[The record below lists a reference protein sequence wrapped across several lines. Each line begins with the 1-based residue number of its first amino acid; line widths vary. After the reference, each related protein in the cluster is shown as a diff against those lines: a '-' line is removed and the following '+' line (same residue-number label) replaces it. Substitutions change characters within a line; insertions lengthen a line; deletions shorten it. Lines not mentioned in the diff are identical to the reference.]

1 MTFKKITLIKQIK
14 NNLKYWL
21 VVLVLLLADF
31 FASFFSLILSFNDNE
46 TIFNLRIIFLLN
58 FLILTLIFYANGRY
72 KADPTIS
79 RFKEIQSLFRIT
91 LSYTIVLIIINE
103 IFPRIFFIESA
114 ILLTIWFYLVVGL
127 TINRLL
133 IRRIQK
139 TLLAKGYGK
148 KNTLIIGSGEKA
160 MNIIKHLDSFSNS
173 HNLLGFVKSS
183 EEDSFNLNIKLPI
196 LGNIDELTGIIENY
210 NINEIVIALE
220 KTNHSLLLDILT
232 KANGSS
238 ISLRIIPDMY
248 EVISGLA
255 KTEELYGLPLVDINP
270 EILSVQQKFAKRII
284 DIIFSFIIL
293 VGLSPIWFLVS
304 LIIKIESKGPILYRQ
319 KRVGQNGKV
328 FIINKFRSMKN
339 EAENTTG
346 PVWAKEKDP
355 RTTKFGSFLRK
366 YRIDEIPQFINVF
379 FGDMSVVGPR
389 PERPFFVE
397 KLIKEF
403 PFYYRRHKI
412 RPGIT
417 GWAQIKQ
424 SYDSSLSDV
433 KEKLKYD
440 FFYIENMSLSL
451 DLQIMNR
458 TLIVMVSAKGH

>member
-1 MTFKKITLIKQIK
+1 MIKQIK

-21 VVLVLLLADF
+21 VVLVLLLADLL
-31 FASFFSLILSFNDNE
+31 ASIISLVLSFNNNE
-46 TIFNLRIIFLLN
+46 IVFNLKLIFLIN
-58 FLILTLIFYANGRY
+58 FLILILIFYANGRY

-79 RFKEIQSLFRIT
+79 RFKEIQSIFRIT
-91 LSYTIVLIIINE
+91 LSYTIVLIIFNE
-103 IFPRIFFIESA
+103 IFPKIFFIESSM
-114 ILLTIWFYLVVGL
+114 LLTIWFYLVVGL
-127 TINRLL
+127 TLNRLL

-139 TLLAKGYGK
+139 SLLAKGFGK
-148 KNTLIIGSGEKA
+148 KNTLVIGTGEKA
-160 MNIIKHLDSFSNS
+160 INIAKHLLSFSNS
-173 HNLLGFVKSS
+173 HNLLGFINSS
-183 EEDSFNLNIKLPI
+183 EKDSFELSKIKLPI
-196 LGNIDELTGIIENY
+196 LGNVNNITEIIEEY
-210 NINEIVIALE
+210 NANEIVIALE

-255 KTEELYGLPLVDINP
+255 KTEELYGLPLVDINT

-293 VGLSPIWFLVS
+293 LGFSPLWILVS

-319 KRVGQNGKV
+319 KRVGQNGRI
-328 FIINKFRSMKN
+328 FIINKFRSMKD

-346 PVWAKEKDP
+346 PVWAIEEDP
-355 RTTKFGSFLRK
+355 RITKFGKILRK
-366 YRIDEIPQFINVF
+366 YRIDEIPQFINVL

-389 PERPFFVE
+389 PERPFFVK

-451 DLQIMNR
+451 DLQIMIR
-458 TLIVMVSAKGH
+458 TFIVMISAKGH

>member
-1 MTFKKITLIKQIK
+1 MIKQIK

-31 FASFFSLILSFNDNE
+31 LASFISLLLSFSNNE
-46 TIFNLRIIFLLN
+46 IVFNLRLTFLIN
-58 FLILTLIFYANGRY
+58 FFILTLIFYANGRY

-79 RFKEIQSLFRIT
+79 RFKEIQSIFRIT
-91 LSYTIVLIIINE
+91 LSYTIVLIIFNE
-103 IFPRIFFIESA
+103 IFPKIFFIESSM
-114 ILLTIWFYLVVGL
+114 LLTIWFYLVVGL
-127 TINRLL
+127 TLNRLL

-139 TLLAKGYGK
+139 TLLAKGFGK
-148 KNTLIIGSGEKA
+148 KNTLVIGSGEKA
-160 MNIIKHLDSFSNS
+160 INIAKHLLSFSNS
-173 HNLLGFVKSS
+173 HNLLGFINSS
-183 EEDSFNLNIKLPI
+183 EKDLFELSKIKLPM
-196 LGNIDELTGIIENY
+196 LGNVNNLSEIIDEY
-210 NINEIVIALE
+210 NANEIVIALE

-255 KTEELYGLPLVDINP
+255 KTEELYGLPLVDINT

-293 VGLSPIWFLVS
+293 LGFSPVWILVS

-319 KRVGQNGKV
+319 KRVGQNGRI
-328 FIINKFRSMKN
+328 FIINKFRSMKD

-346 PVWAKEKDP
+346 PVWAIEEDP
-355 RTTKFGSFLRK
+355 RITKVGKILRK
-366 YRIDEIPQFINVF
+366 YRIDEIPQFINVL

-451 DLQIMNR
+451 DLQIMIR
-458 TLIVMVSAKGH
+458 TFIVMISAKGH

>member
-1 MTFKKITLIKQIK
+1 LIKQIK

-21 VVLVLLLADF
+21 VVLVLLLADL
-31 FASFFSLILSFNDNE
+31 FASFISLVLSFNNNE
-46 TIFNLRIIFLLN
+46 IVFNLRLIFLIN
-58 FLILTLIFYANGRY
+58 FFILTLIFYANGRY

-79 RFKEIQSLFRIT
+79 RFKEIQSIFRIT
-91 LSYTIVLIIINE
+91 LSYTIVLIIFNE
-103 IFPRIFFIESA
+103 IFPKIFFIESSM
-114 ILLTIWFYLVVGL
+114 LLTIWFYLVVGL
-127 TINRLL
+127 TLNRLL

-139 TLLAKGYGK
+139 SLLAKGFGK
-148 KNTLIIGSGEKA
+148 KNTLVIGTGEKA
-160 MNIIKHLDSFSNS
+160 INIAKHLLSFSNS
-173 HNLLGFVKSS
+173 HNLLGFINSS
-183 EEDSFNLNIKLPI
+183 EKDSFELSKIKLPI
-196 LGNIDELTGIIENY
+196 LGNLNNITEIIEEY
-210 NINEIVIALE
+210 NANEIVIALE

-255 KTEELYGLPLVDINP
+255 KTEELYGLPLVDINT

-293 VGLSPIWFLVS
+293 LGFSPVWILVS

-319 KRVGQNGKV
+319 KRVGQNGRI
-328 FIINKFRSMKN
+328 FIINKFRSMKD

-346 PVWAKEKDP
+346 PVWAIEEDP
-355 RTTKFGSFLRK
+355 RITKFGKILRK
-366 YRIDEIPQFINVF
+366 YRIDEIPQFINVL

-389 PERPFFVE
+389 PERPFFVK

-451 DLQIMNR
+451 DLQIMIR
-458 TLIVMVSAKGH
+458 TFIVMISAKGH

>member
-1 MTFKKITLIKQIK
+1 MIKQIK

-31 FASFFSLILSFNDNE
+31 LASFISLILSFSNNE
-46 TIFNLRIIFLLN
+46 IVFNLRLTFLVN
-58 FLILTLIFYANGRY
+58 FFILTLIFYANGRY

-79 RFKEIQSLFRIT
+79 RFKEIQSIFRIT
-91 LSYTIVLIIINE
+91 LSYTIVLIIFNE
-103 IFPRIFFIESA
+103 IFPKIFFIESS

-127 TINRLL
+127 TLNRLL

-139 TLLAKGYGK
+139 TLLAKGFGK
-148 KNTLIIGSGEKA
+148 KNTLVIGSGEKA
-160 MNIIKHLDSFSNS
+160 INIAKHLLSFSNS
-173 HNLLGFVKSS
+173 HNLLGFINSS
-183 EEDSFNLNIKLPI
+183 EKDSFELSKIKLPK
-196 LGNIDELTGIIENY
+196 LGNVNNLSEIIEEY
-210 NINEIVIALE
+210 NANEIVIALE

-255 KTEELYGLPLVDINP
+255 KTEELYGLPLVDINT

-293 VGLSPIWFLVS
+293 LGFSPVWILVS

-319 KRVGQNGKV
+319 KRVGQNGKI
-328 FIINKFRSMKN
+328 FIINKFRSMKD

-346 PVWAKEKDP
+346 PVWAIEEDP
-355 RTTKFGSFLRK
+355 RITKVGKILRK
-366 YRIDEIPQFINVF
+366 YRIDEIPQFINVL

-451 DLQIMNR
+451 DLQIMIR
-458 TLIVMVSAKGH
+458 TFIVMISAKGH

>member
-1 MTFKKITLIKQIK
+1 LIKQIK

-21 VVLVLLLADF
+21 VVLVLLLADLL
-31 FASFFSLILSFNDNE
+31 ASFISLVLSFNNNE
-46 TIFNLRIIFLLN
+46 IVFNLRLIFLIN
-58 FLILTLIFYANGRY
+58 FFILTLIFYANGRY

-79 RFKEIQSLFRIT
+79 RFKEIQSIFRIT
-91 LSYTIVLIIINE
+91 LSYTIVLIIFNE
-103 IFPRIFFIESA
+103 IFPKIFFIESSM
-114 ILLTIWFYLVVGL
+114 LLTIWFYLVVGL
-127 TINRLL
+127 TLNRLL

-139 TLLAKGYGK
+139 SLLAKGFGK
-148 KNTLIIGSGEKA
+148 KNTLVIGAGEKA
-160 MNIIKHLDSFSNS
+160 INIAKHLLSFSNS
-173 HNLLGFVKSS
+173 HNLLGFINSS
-183 EEDSFNLNIKLPI
+183 EKDSFELSKIKLPI
-196 LGNIDELTGIIENY
+196 LGNVNNITEIIEEY
-210 NINEIVIALE
+210 NANEIVIALE

-255 KTEELYGLPLVDINP
+255 KTEELYGLPLVDINT

-293 VGLSPIWFLVS
+293 LGFSPVWILVS

-319 KRVGQNGKV
+319 KRVGQNGRI
-328 FIINKFRSMKN
+328 FIINKFRSMKD

-346 PVWAKEKDP
+346 PVWAIEEDP
-355 RTTKFGSFLRK
+355 RITKFGKILRK
-366 YRIDEIPQFINVF
+366 YRIDEIPQFINVL

-389 PERPFFVE
+389 PERPFFVK

-451 DLQIMNR
+451 DLQIMIR
-458 TLIVMVSAKGH
+458 TFIVMISAKGH

>member
-1 MTFKKITLIKQIK
+1 MIKQIK

-21 VVLVLLLADF
+21 VVLVLLLADLL
-31 FASFFSLILSFNDNE
+31 ASFISLVLSFNNNE
-46 TIFNLRIIFLLN
+46 IVFNLRLIFLIN
-58 FLILTLIFYANGRY
+58 FFILTLIFYANGRY

-79 RFKEIQSLFRIT
+79 RFKEIQSIFRIT
-91 LSYTIVLIIINE
+91 LSYTIVLIIFNE
-103 IFPRIFFIESA
+103 IFPKIFFIESSM
-114 ILLTIWFYLVVGL
+114 LLTIWFYLVVGL
-127 TINRLL
+127 TLNRLL

-139 TLLAKGYGK
+139 SLLAKGFGK
-148 KNTLIIGSGEKA
+148 KNTLVIGTGEKA
-160 MNIIKHLDSFSNS
+160 INIAKHLLSFSNS
-173 HNLLGFVKSS
+173 HNLLGFINSS
-183 EEDSFNLNIKLPI
+183 EKDSFELSKIKLPI
-196 LGNIDELTGIIENY
+196 LGNVNNITEIIEEY
-210 NINEIVIALE
+210 NANEIVIALE

-255 KTEELYGLPLVDINP
+255 KTEELYGLPLVDINT

-293 VGLSPIWFLVS
+293 LGFSPVWILVS

-319 KRVGQNGKV
+319 KRVGQNGRI
-328 FIINKFRSMKN
+328 FIINKFRSMKD

-346 PVWAKEKDP
+346 PVWAIEEDP
-355 RTTKFGSFLRK
+355 RITKFGKILRK
-366 YRIDEIPQFINVF
+366 YRIDEIPQFINVL

-389 PERPFFVE
+389 PERPFFVK

-451 DLQIMNR
+451 DLQIMIR
-458 TLIVMVSAKGH
+458 TFIVMISAKGH

>member
-1 MTFKKITLIKQIK
+1 MLKQIK

-21 VVLVLLLADF
+21 VVLVLLLADLL
-31 FASFFSLILSFNDNE
+31 ASFISLVLSFNNNE
-46 TIFNLRIIFLLN
+46 IVFNLRLIFLIN
-58 FLILTLIFYANGRY
+58 FFILTLIFYANGRY

-79 RFKEIQSLFRIT
+79 RFKEIQSIFRIT
-91 LSYTIVLIIINE
+91 LSYTIVLIIFNE
-103 IFPRIFFIESA
+103 IFPKIFFIESSM
-114 ILLTIWFYLVVGL
+114 LLTIWFYLVVGL
-127 TINRLL
+127 TLNRLL

-139 TLLAKGYGK
+139 SLLAKGFGK
-148 KNTLIIGSGEKA
+148 KNTLVIGTGEKA
-160 MNIIKHLDSFSNS
+160 INIAKHLLSFSNS
-173 HNLLGFVKSS
+173 HNLLGFINSS
-183 EEDSFNLNIKLPI
+183 EKDSFELSKIKLPI
-196 LGNIDELTGIIENY
+196 LGNVNNITEIIEEY
-210 NINEIVIALE
+210 NANEIVIALE

-255 KTEELYGLPLVDINP
+255 KTEELYGLPLVDINT

-293 VGLSPIWFLVS
+293 LGFSPVWILVS

-319 KRVGQNGKV
+319 KRVGQNGRI
-328 FIINKFRSMKN
+328 FIINKFRSMKD

-346 PVWAKEKDP
+346 PVWAIEEDP
-355 RTTKFGSFLRK
+355 RITKVGKILRK
-366 YRIDEIPQFINVF
+366 YRIDEIPQFINVL

-389 PERPFFVE
+389 PERPFFVK
-397 KLIKEF
+397 KLIKKF

-451 DLQIMNR
+451 DLQIMIR
-458 TLIVMVSAKGH
+458 TFIVMISAKGH

>member
-1 MTFKKITLIKQIK
+1 MIKQIK

-21 VVLVLLLADF
+21 VVLVLLLADLLALF
-31 FASFFSLILSFNDNE
+31 ISLVLSFNNNE
-46 TIFNLRIIFLLN
+46 IVFNLKLIFLIN
-58 FLILTLIFYANGRY
+58 FLILILIFYANGRY

-79 RFKEIQSLFRIT
+79 RFKEIQSIFRIT
-91 LSYTIVLIIINE
+91 LSYTIVLIIFNE
-103 IFPRIFFIESA
+103 IFPKIFFIESSM
-114 ILLTIWFYLVVGL
+114 LLTIWFYLVVGL
-127 TINRLL
+127 TLNRLL

-139 TLLAKGYGK
+139 SLLAKGFGK
-148 KNTLIIGSGEKA
+148 KNTLVIGTGEKA
-160 MNIIKHLDSFSNS
+160 INIAKHLLSFSNS
-173 HNLLGFVKSS
+173 HNLLGFINSS
-183 EEDSFNLNIKLPI
+183 EKDSFELSKIKLPI
-196 LGNIDELTGIIENY
+196 LGNVNNITEIIEEY
-210 NINEIVIALE
+210 NANEIVIALE

-255 KTEELYGLPLVDINP
+255 KTEELYGLPLVDINT

-293 VGLSPIWFLVS
+293 LGFSPLWILVS

-319 KRVGQNGKV
+319 KRVGQNGRI
-328 FIINKFRSMKN
+328 FIINKFRSMKD

-346 PVWAKEKDP
+346 PVWAIEKDP
-355 RTTKFGSFLRK
+355 RITKVGKILRK
-366 YRIDEIPQFINVF
+366 YRIDEIPQFINVL

-389 PERPFFVE
+389 PERPFFVK

-451 DLQIMNR
+451 DLQIMIR
-458 TLIVMVSAKGH
+458 TFIVMISAKGH

>member
-1 MTFKKITLIKQIK
+1 L
-14 NNLKYWL
+14 
-21 VVLVLLLADF
+21 
-31 FASFFSLILSFNDNE
+31 
-46 TIFNLRIIFLLN
+46 
-58 FLILTLIFYANGRY
+58 
-72 KADPTIS
+72 
-79 RFKEIQSLFRIT
+79 
-91 LSYTIVLIIINE
+91 
-103 IFPRIFFIESA
+103 
-114 ILLTIWFYLVVGL
+114 
-127 TINRLL
+127 
-133 IRRIQK
+133 
-139 TLLAKGYGK
+139 
-148 KNTLIIGSGEKA
+148 
-160 MNIIKHLDSFSNS
+160 SFSNS
-173 HNLLGFVKSS
+173 HNLLGFINSS
-183 EEDSFNLNIKLPI
+183 EKDSFELSKIKLPI
-196 LGNIDELTGIIENY
+196 LGKVNNITEIIEEY
-210 NINEIVIALE
+210 NANEIVIALE

-255 KTEELYGLPLVDINP
+255 KTEELYGLPLVDINT

-293 VGLSPIWFLVS
+293 LGFSPVWILVS

-319 KRVGQNGKV
+319 KRVGQNGRI
-328 FIINKFRSMKN
+328 FIINKFRSMKD

-346 PVWAKEKDP
+346 PVWAIEEDP
-355 RTTKFGSFLRK
+355 RITKFGKILRK
-366 YRIDEIPQFINVF
+366 YRIDEIPQFINVL

-389 PERPFFVE
+389 PERPFFVK

-451 DLQIMNR
+451 DLQIMIR
-458 TLIVMVSAKGH
+458 TFIVMISAKGH

>member
-1 MTFKKITLIKQIK
+1 MIKQIK

-21 VVLVLLLADF
+21 VVLVLLLADLL
-31 FASFFSLILSFNDNE
+31 ASFISLVLSFNNNE
-46 TIFNLRIIFLLN
+46 IVFNLRLIFLIN
-58 FLILTLIFYANGRY
+58 FFILTLIFYANGRY

-79 RFKEIQSLFRIT
+79 RFKEIQSIFRIT
-91 LSYTIVLIIINE
+91 LSYTIVLIIFNE
-103 IFPRIFFIESA
+103 IFPKIFFIESSM
-114 ILLTIWFYLVVGL
+114 LLTIWFYLVVGL
-127 TINRLL
+127 TLNRLL

-139 TLLAKGYGK
+139 SLLAKGFGK
-148 KNTLIIGSGEKA
+148 KNTLVIGTGEKA
-160 MNIIKHLDSFSNS
+160 INIAKHLLSFSNS
-173 HNLLGFVKSS
+173 HNLLGFINSS
-183 EEDSFNLNIKLPI
+183 EKDSFELSKIKLPI
-196 LGNIDELTGIIENY
+196 LGNLNNITEIIEEY
-210 NINEIVIALE
+210 NANEIVIALE

-255 KTEELYGLPLVDINP
+255 KTEELYGLPLVDINT

-293 VGLSPIWFLVS
+293 LGFSPVWILVS

-319 KRVGQNGKV
+319 KRVGQNGRI
-328 FIINKFRSMKN
+328 FIINKFRSMKD

-346 PVWAKEKDP
+346 PVWAIEEDP
-355 RTTKFGSFLRK
+355 RITKFGKILRK
-366 YRIDEIPQFINVF
+366 YRIDEIPQFINVL

-389 PERPFFVE
+389 PERPFFVK

-451 DLQIMNR
+451 DLQIMIR
-458 TLIVMVSAKGH
+458 TFIVMISAKGH

>member
-1 MTFKKITLIKQIK
+1 MIKQIK

-21 VVLVLLLADF
+21 VVLVLLLADLLALF
-31 FASFFSLILSFNDNE
+31 ISLVLSFNNNE
-46 TIFNLRIIFLLN
+46 IVFNLKLIFLIN
-58 FLILTLIFYANGRY
+58 FLILILIFYANGRY

-79 RFKEIQSLFRIT
+79 RFKEIQSIFRIT
-91 LSYTIVLIIINE
+91 LSYTIVLIIFNE
-103 IFPRIFFIESA
+103 IFPKIFFIESSM
-114 ILLTIWFYLVVGL
+114 LLTIWFYLVVGL
-127 TINRLL
+127 TLNRLL

-139 TLLAKGYGK
+139 SLLAKGFGK
-148 KNTLIIGSGEKA
+148 KNTLVIGTGEKA
-160 MNIIKHLDSFSNS
+160 INIAKHLLSFSNS
-173 HNLLGFVKSS
+173 HNLLGFINSS
-183 EEDSFNLNIKLPI
+183 EKDSFELSKIKLPI
-196 LGNIDELTGIIENY
+196 LGNVNNITEIIEEY
-210 NINEIVIALE
+210 NANEIVIALE

-255 KTEELYGLPLVDINP
+255 KTEELYGLPLVDINT

-293 VGLSPIWFLVS
+293 LGFSPVWILVS

-319 KRVGQNGKV
+319 KRVGQNGRI
-328 FIINKFRSMKN
+328 FIINKFRSMKD

-346 PVWAKEKDP
+346 PVWAIEEDP
-355 RTTKFGSFLRK
+355 RITKFGKILRK
-366 YRIDEIPQFINVF
+366 YRIDEIPQFINVL

-389 PERPFFVE
+389 PERPFFVK

-451 DLQIMNR
+451 DLQIMIR
-458 TLIVMVSAKGH
+458 TFIVMISAKGH

>member
-1 MTFKKITLIKQIK
+1 MIKQIK

-21 VVLVLLLADF
+21 VVLVLLLADL
-31 FASFFSLILSFNDNE
+31 FASFISLVLSFNNNE
-46 TIFNLRIIFLLN
+46 IVFNLRLIFLIN
-58 FLILTLIFYANGRY
+58 FFILTLIFYANGRY

-79 RFKEIQSLFRIT
+79 RFKEIQSIFRIT
-91 LSYTIVLIIINE
+91 LSYTIVLIIFNE
-103 IFPRIFFIESA
+103 IFPKIFFIESSM
-114 ILLTIWFYLVVGL
+114 LLTIWFYLVVGL
-127 TINRLL
+127 TLNRLL

-139 TLLAKGYGK
+139 SLLAKGFGK
-148 KNTLIIGSGEKA
+148 KNTLVIGTGEKA
-160 MNIIKHLDSFSNS
+160 INIAKHLLSFSNS
-173 HNLLGFVKSS
+173 HNLLGFINSS
-183 EEDSFNLNIKLPI
+183 EKDSFELSKIKLPI
-196 LGNIDELTGIIENY
+196 LGNLNNITEIIEEY
-210 NINEIVIALE
+210 NANEIVIALE

-255 KTEELYGLPLVDINP
+255 KTEELYGLPLVDINT

-293 VGLSPIWFLVS
+293 LGFSPVWILVS

-319 KRVGQNGKV
+319 KRVGQNGRI
-328 FIINKFRSMKN
+328 FIINKFRSMKD

-346 PVWAKEKDP
+346 PVWAIEEDP
-355 RTTKFGSFLRK
+355 RITKFGKILRK
-366 YRIDEIPQFINVF
+366 YRIDEIPQFINVL

-389 PERPFFVE
+389 PERPFFVK

-451 DLQIMNR
+451 DLQIMIR
-458 TLIVMVSAKGH
+458 TFIVMISAKGH

>member
-1 MTFKKITLIKQIK
+1 MIKHIK

-31 FASFFSLILSFNDNE
+31 LASFISLVLSFNNNE
-46 TIFNLRIIFLLN
+46 IVFNLRLIFLIN
-58 FLILTLIFYANGRY
+58 FFILTLIFYANGRY

-79 RFKEIQSLFRIT
+79 RFKEIQSIFRIT
-91 LSYTIVLIIINE
+91 LSYTIVLIIFNE
-103 IFPRIFFIESA
+103 IFPKIFFIESSM
-114 ILLTIWFYLVVGL
+114 LLTIWFYLVVGL
-127 TINRLL
+127 TLNRLL

-139 TLLAKGYGK
+139 SLLARGFGK
-148 KNTLIIGSGEKA
+148 KNTLVIGAGEKA
-160 MNIIKHLDSFSNS
+160 INIAKHLLSFSNS
-173 HNLLGFVKSS
+173 HNLLGFINSS
-183 EEDSFNLNIKLPI
+183 EKDSFELSKIKLPI
-196 LGNIDELTGIIENY
+196 LGNVNNITEIIEEY
-210 NINEIVIALE
+210 NANEIVIALE

-255 KTEELYGLPLVDINP
+255 KTEELYGLPLVDINT

-293 VGLSPIWFLVS
+293 LGFSPVWILVS

-319 KRVGQNGKV
+319 KRVGQNGRI
-328 FIINKFRSMKN
+328 FIINKFRSMKD

-346 PVWAKEKDP
+346 PVWAIEEDP
-355 RTTKFGSFLRK
+355 RITKFGKILRK
-366 YRIDEIPQFINVF
+366 YRIDEIPQFINVL

-389 PERPFFVE
+389 PERPFFVK

-451 DLQIMNR
+451 DLQIMIR
-458 TLIVMVSAKGH
+458 TFIVMISAKGH

>member
-1 MTFKKITLIKQIK
+1 MIKQIK

-31 FASFFSLILSFNDNE
+31 LASFISLVLSFSNNE
-46 TIFNLRIIFLLN
+46 IVFNLRLTFLIN
-58 FLILTLIFYANGRY
+58 FFILTLIFYANGRY

-79 RFKEIQSLFRIT
+79 RFKEIQSIFRIT
-91 LSYTIVLIIINE
+91 LSYTIVLIIFNE
-103 IFPRIFFIESA
+103 IFPKIFFIESS

-127 TINRLL
+127 TLNRLL

-139 TLLAKGYGK
+139 TLLAKGFGK
-148 KNTLIIGSGEKA
+148 KNTLVIGSGEKA
-160 MNIIKHLDSFSNS
+160 INIAKHLLSFSNS
-173 HNLLGFVKSS
+173 HNLLGFINSS
-183 EEDSFNLNIKLPI
+183 EKDSFELSKIKLPK
-196 LGNIDELTGIIENY
+196 LGNVNNLSEIIEEY
-210 NINEIVIALE
+210 NANEIVIALE

-255 KTEELYGLPLVDINP
+255 KTEELYGLPLVDINT

-293 VGLSPIWFLVS
+293 LGFSPVWILVS

-319 KRVGQNGKV
+319 KRVGQNGKI
-328 FIINKFRSMKN
+328 FIINKFRSMKD

-346 PVWAKEKDP
+346 PVWAIEEDP
-355 RTTKFGSFLRK
+355 RITKVGKILRK
-366 YRIDEIPQFINVF
+366 YRIDEIPQFINVL

-451 DLQIMNR
+451 DLQIMIR
-458 TLIVMVSAKGH
+458 TFIVMISAKGH

>member
-1 MTFKKITLIKQIK
+1 MIKQIK

-21 VVLVLLLADF
+21 VVLVLLLADLLALF
-31 FASFFSLILSFNDNE
+31 ISLVLSFNNNE
-46 TIFNLRIIFLLN
+46 IVFNLKLIFLIN
-58 FLILTLIFYANGRY
+58 FLILILIFYANGRY

-79 RFKEIQSLFRIT
+79 RFKEIQSIFRIT
-91 LSYTIVLIIINE
+91 LSYTIVLIIFNE
-103 IFPRIFFIESA
+103 IFPKIFFIESSM
-114 ILLTIWFYLVVGL
+114 LLTIWFYLVVGL
-127 TINRLL
+127 TLNRLL

-139 TLLAKGYGK
+139 SLLAKGFGK
-148 KNTLIIGSGEKA
+148 KNTLVIGTGEKA
-160 MNIIKHLDSFSNS
+160 INIAKHLLSFSNS
-173 HNLLGFVKSS
+173 HNLLGFINSS
-183 EEDSFNLNIKLPI
+183 EKDSFELSKIKLPI
-196 LGNIDELTGIIENY
+196 LGNVNNITEIIEEY
-210 NINEIVIALE
+210 NANEIVIALE

-255 KTEELYGLPLVDINP
+255 KTEELYGLPLVDINT
-270 EILSVQQKFAKRII
+270 EILSVQQKYAKRII

-293 VGLSPIWFLVS
+293 LGFSPVWILVS

-319 KRVGQNGKV
+319 KRVGQNGRI
-328 FIINKFRSMKN
+328 FIINKFRSMKD

-346 PVWAKEKDP
+346 PVWAIEEDP
-355 RTTKFGSFLRK
+355 RITKFGKILRK
-366 YRIDEIPQFINVF
+366 YRIDEIPQFINVL

-389 PERPFFVE
+389 PERPFFVK

-451 DLQIMNR
+451 DLQIMIR
-458 TLIVMVSAKGH
+458 TFIVMISAKGH

>member
-1 MTFKKITLIKQIK
+1 MIKQIK

-21 VVLVLLLADF
+21 VVLVLLLADLL
-31 FASFFSLILSFNDNE
+31 ASIISLVLSFNNNE
-46 TIFNLRIIFLLN
+46 IVFNLKLIFLIN
-58 FLILTLIFYANGRY
+58 FLILILIFYANGRY

-79 RFKEIQSLFRIT
+79 RFKEIQSIFRIT
-91 LSYTIVLIIINE
+91 LSYTIVLIIFNE
-103 IFPRIFFIESA
+103 IFPKIFFIESSM
-114 ILLTIWFYLVVGL
+114 LLTIWFYLVVGL

-139 TLLAKGYGK
+139 SLLAKGFGK
-148 KNTLIIGSGEKA
+148 KNTLVIGTGEKA
-160 MNIIKHLDSFSNS
+160 INIAKHLLSFSNS
-173 HNLLGFVKSS
+173 HNLLGFINSS
-183 EEDSFNLNIKLPI
+183 EKDSFELSKIKLPI
-196 LGNIDELTGIIENY
+196 LGNVNNITEIIEEY
-210 NINEIVIALE
+210 NANEIVIALE

-255 KTEELYGLPLVDINP
+255 KTEELYGLPLVDINT

-293 VGLSPIWFLVS
+293 LGFSPLWILVS

-319 KRVGQNGKV
+319 KRVGQNGRI
-328 FIINKFRSMKN
+328 FIINKFRSMKD

-346 PVWAKEKDP
+346 PVWAIEKDP
-355 RTTKFGSFLRK
+355 RITKVGKILRK
-366 YRIDEIPQFINVF
+366 YRIDEIPQFINVL

-389 PERPFFVE
+389 PERPFLVK

-451 DLQIMNR
+451 DLQIMIR
-458 TLIVMVSAKGH
+458 TFIVMISAKGH

>member
-1 MTFKKITLIKQIK
+1 MIKQIK

-21 VVLVLLLADF
+21 VVLVLLLADLL
-31 FASFFSLILSFNDNE
+31 ASFISLVLSFNNNE
-46 TIFNLRIIFLLN
+46 IVFNLRLIFLIN
-58 FLILTLIFYANGRY
+58 FFILTLIFYANGRY

-79 RFKEIQSLFRIT
+79 RFKEIQSIFRIT
-91 LSYTIVLIIINE
+91 LSYTIVLIIFNE
-103 IFPRIFFIESA
+103 IFPKIFFIESSM
-114 ILLTIWFYLVVGL
+114 LLTIWFYLVVGL
-127 TINRLL
+127 TLNRLL

-139 TLLAKGYGK
+139 SLLAKGFGK
-148 KNTLIIGSGEKA
+148 KNTLVIGTGEKA
-160 MNIIKHLDSFSNS
+160 INIAKHLLSFSNS
-173 HNLLGFVKSS
+173 HNLLGFINSS
-183 EEDSFNLNIKLPI
+183 EKDSFELSKIKLPI
-196 LGNIDELTGIIENY
+196 LGNVNNITEIIEEY
-210 NINEIVIALE
+210 NANEIVIALE

-255 KTEELYGLPLVDINP
+255 KTEELYGLPLVDINT

-293 VGLSPIWFLVS
+293 LGFSPVWILVS

-319 KRVGQNGKV
+319 KRVGQNGRI
-328 FIINKFRSMKN
+328 FIINKFRSMKD

-346 PVWAKEKDP
+346 PVWAIEEDP
-355 RTTKFGSFLRK
+355 RITKVGKILRK
-366 YRIDEIPQFINVF
+366 YRIDEIPQFINVL

-389 PERPFFVE
+389 PERPFFVK

-451 DLQIMNR
+451 DLQIMIR
-458 TLIVMVSAKGH
+458 TFIVMISAKGH

>member
-1 MTFKKITLIKQIK
+1 MIKQIK

-21 VVLVLLLADF
+21 VVLVLLLADLL
-31 FASFFSLILSFNDNE
+31 ASIISLVLSFNNNE
-46 TIFNLRIIFLLN
+46 IVFNLRLIFLIN
-58 FLILTLIFYANGRY
+58 FFILTLIFYANGRY

-79 RFKEIQSLFRIT
+79 RFKEIQSIFRIT
-91 LSYTIVLIIINE
+91 LSYTIVLIIFNE
-103 IFPRIFFIESA
+103 IFPKIFFIESSM
-114 ILLTIWFYLVVGL
+114 LLTIWFYLVVGL

-139 TLLAKGYGK
+139 SLLAKGFGK
-148 KNTLIIGSGEKA
+148 KNTLVIGTGEKA
-160 MNIIKHLDSFSNS
+160 INIAKHLLSFSNS
-173 HNLLGFVKSS
+173 HNLLGFINSS
-183 EEDSFNLNIKLPI
+183 EKDSFELSKIKLPI
-196 LGNIDELTGIIENY
+196 LGNVNNITEIIEEY
-210 NINEIVIALE
+210 NANEIVIALE

-255 KTEELYGLPLVDINP
+255 KTEELYGLPLVDINT

-293 VGLSPIWFLVS
+293 LGFSPLWILVS

-319 KRVGQNGKV
+319 KRVGQNGRI
-328 FIINKFRSMKN
+328 FIINKFRSMKD

-346 PVWAKEKDP
+346 PVWAIEKDP
-355 RTTKFGSFLRK
+355 RITKVGKILRK
-366 YRIDEIPQFINVF
+366 YRIDEIPQFINVL

-389 PERPFFVE
+389 PERPFFVK

-451 DLQIMNR
+451 DLQIMIR
-458 TLIVMVSAKGH
+458 TFIVMISAKGH

>member
-1 MTFKKITLIKQIK
+1 MIKQIK

-21 VVLVLLLADF
+21 VVLVLLLADLL
-31 FASFFSLILSFNDNE
+31 ASIISLVLSFNNNE
-46 TIFNLRIIFLLN
+46 IVFNLRLIFLIN
-58 FLILTLIFYANGRY
+58 FFILTLIFYANGRY

-79 RFKEIQSLFRIT
+79 RFKEIQSIFRIT
-91 LSYTIVLIIINE
+91 LSYTIVLIIFNE
-103 IFPRIFFIESA
+103 IFPKIFFIESSM
-114 ILLTIWFYLVVGL
+114 LLTIWFYLVVGL
-127 TINRLL
+127 TLNRLL

-139 TLLAKGYGK
+139 SLLAKGFGK
-148 KNTLIIGSGEKA
+148 KNTLVIGTGEKA
-160 MNIIKHLDSFSNS
+160 INIAKHLLSFSNS
-173 HNLLGFVKSS
+173 HNLLGFINSS
-183 EEDSFNLNIKLPI
+183 EKDSFELSKIKLPI
-196 LGNIDELTGIIENY
+196 LGNVNNITEIIEEY
-210 NINEIVIALE
+210 NANEIVIALE

-255 KTEELYGLPLVDINP
+255 KTEELYGLPLVDINT

-293 VGLSPIWFLVS
+293 LGFSPLWILVS

-319 KRVGQNGKV
+319 KRVGQNGRI
-328 FIINKFRSMKN
+328 FIINKFRSMKD

-346 PVWAKEKDP
+346 PVWAIEKDP
-355 RTTKFGSFLRK
+355 RITKVGKILRK
-366 YRIDEIPQFINVF
+366 YRIDEIPQFINVL

-389 PERPFFVE
+389 PERPFFVK

-451 DLQIMNR
+451 DLQIMIR
-458 TLIVMVSAKGH
+458 TFIVMISAKGH

>member
-1 MTFKKITLIKQIK
+1 MIKQIK

-31 FASFFSLILSFNDNE
+31 LASFISLILSFSNNE
-46 TIFNLRIIFLLN
+46 IVFNLRLTFLIN
-58 FLILTLIFYANGRY
+58 FFILTLIFYANGRY

-79 RFKEIQSLFRIT
+79 RFKEIQSIFRIT
-91 LSYTIVLIIINE
+91 LSYTIVLIIFNE
-103 IFPRIFFIESA
+103 IFPKIFFIESSM
-114 ILLTIWFYLVVGL
+114 LLTIWFYLVVGL
-127 TINRLL
+127 TLNRLL

-139 TLLAKGYGK
+139 TLLAKGFGK
-148 KNTLIIGSGEKA
+148 KNTLVIGSGEKA
-160 MNIIKHLDSFSNS
+160 INIAKHLLSFSNS
-173 HNLLGFVKSS
+173 HNLLGFINSS
-183 EEDSFNLNIKLPI
+183 EKDSFELSKIKLPK
-196 LGNIDELTGIIENY
+196 LGNVNNLSEIIEEY
-210 NINEIVIALE
+210 NANEIVIALE

-255 KTEELYGLPLVDINP
+255 KTEELYGLPLVDINT

-293 VGLSPIWFLVS
+293 LGFSPVWILVS

-319 KRVGQNGKV
+319 KRVGQNGKI
-328 FIINKFRSMKN
+328 FIINKFRSMKD

-346 PVWAKEKDP
+346 PVWAIEEDP
-355 RTTKFGSFLRK
+355 RITKVGKILRK
-366 YRIDEIPQFINVF
+366 YRIDEIPQFINVL

-389 PERPFFVE
+389 PERPFFIK

-451 DLQIMNR
+451 DLQIMIR
-458 TLIVMVSAKGH
+458 TFIVMISAKGH

>member
-1 MTFKKITLIKQIK
+1 M
-14 NNLKYWL
+14 
-21 VVLVLLLADF
+21 
-31 FASFFSLILSFNDNE
+31 
-46 TIFNLRIIFLLN
+46 
-58 FLILTLIFYANGRY
+58 
-72 KADPTIS
+72 
-79 RFKEIQSLFRIT
+79 
-91 LSYTIVLIIINE
+91 
-103 IFPRIFFIESA
+103 
-114 ILLTIWFYLVVGL
+114 
-127 TINRLL
+127 L

-139 TLLAKGYGK
+139 SLLAKGFGK
-148 KNTLIIGSGEKA
+148 KNTLVIGTGEKA
-160 MNIIKHLDSFSNS
+160 INIAKHLLSFSNS
-173 HNLLGFVKSS
+173 HNLLGFINSS
-183 EEDSFNLNIKLPI
+183 EKDSFELSKIKLPI
-196 LGNIDELTGIIENY
+196 LGKVNNITEIIEEY
-210 NINEIVIALE
+210 NANEIVIALE

-255 KTEELYGLPLVDINP
+255 KTEELYGLPLVDINT

-293 VGLSPIWFLVS
+293 LGFSPVWILVS

-319 KRVGQNGKV
+319 KRVGQNGRI
-328 FIINKFRSMKN
+328 FIINKFRSMKD

-346 PVWAKEKDP
+346 PVWAIEEDP
-355 RTTKFGSFLRK
+355 RITKFGKILRK
-366 YRIDEIPQFINVF
+366 YRIDEIPQFINVL

-389 PERPFFVE
+389 PERPFFVK

-451 DLQIMNR
+451 DLQIMIR
-458 TLIVMVSAKGH
+458 TFIVMISAKGH

>member
-1 MTFKKITLIKQIK
+1 M
-14 NNLKYWL
+14 
-21 VVLVLLLADF
+21 VLVLLLADF
-31 FASFFSLILSFNDNE
+31 LASFISLVLSFSNNE
-46 TIFNLRIIFLLN
+46 IVFNLRLIFLIN
-58 FLILTLIFYANGRY
+58 FFILTLIFYANGRY

-79 RFKEIQSLFRIT
+79 RFKEIQSIFRIT
-91 LSYTIVLIIINE
+91 LSYTIVLIIVNE
-103 IFPRIFFIESA
+103 IFPKIFFIESSM
-114 ILLTIWFYLVVGL
+114 LLTIWFYLVVGL
-127 TINRLL
+127 TLNRLL

-139 TLLAKGYGK
+139 TLLTKGFGK
-148 KNTLIIGSGEKA
+148 KNTLVIGGGEKA
-160 MNIIKHLDSFSNS
+160 VNIAKHLLSFSNS
-173 HNLLGFVKSS
+173 HNLLGFINSS
-183 EEDSFNLNIKLPI
+183 ENDSIDSKKIKLPI
-196 LGNIDELTGIIENY
+196 LGNLEKLTEMIEQY
-210 NINEIVIALE
+210 NVNEIVIALE

-255 KTEELYGLPLVDINP
+255 KTEELYGLPLVDINT

-284 DIIFSFIIL
+284 DIIFSLIIL
-293 VGLSPIWFLVS
+293 VGFTPIWFLVS
-304 LIIKIESKGPILYRQ
+304 LIIKIESRGPILYRQ
-319 KRVGQNGKV
+319 KRVGQNGRV
-328 FIINKFRSMKN
+328 FVINKFRSMKD
-339 EAENTTG
+339 EAENKTG
-346 PVWAKEKDP
+346 PVWATEKDP
-355 RTTKFGSFLRK
+355 RITKVGKFLRK
-366 YRIDEIPQFINVF
+366 YRIDEIPQFINVL

-397 KLIKEF
+397 KLIKKF

-451 DLQIMNR
+451 DIQIMIR
-458 TLIVMVSAKGH
+458 TFIVMVSAKGH